1 MSLLPV
7 FRIGWWNAWILML
20 VILLNPLILVIVDK
34 LVGTGDINK
43 KMGEMPADEQARRK
57 NLIATIILYLLI
69 AYSIFL
75 PLKSGTPWFYI
86 GLATWL
92 IGLVILKLAIV
103 DAAKTPTGQVF
114 TRGMYRISRHPL
126 YLSLSLI
133 LLGVSI
139 ATASWIF
146 FLMAVIYS
154 SFLNSQAGVEE
165 QGCLTTFGEDYAEY
179 LERTPK
185 WIGIPKSR

>member
-1 MSLLPV
+1 MTLLPV
-7 FRIGWWNAWILML
+7 FRIGWLNAWILTL
-20 VILLNPLILVIVDK
+20 VILLNPLILVVVDK
-34 LVGTGDINK
+34 LVGTGEINK

-154 SFLNSQAGVEE
+154 SFLNSQARVEE